1 MDNNVV
7 YDRIDELMVKAEEI
21 KSSLAD
27 VQADVIEFGGMLEN
41 VQAFTNETNVVVKD
55 ILNGRQL
62 SEWIADLAASGKSS
76 ATYADSS
83 RMQALAEDT
92 DACKNVQ
99 VTQHIFDWSVINNKV
114 GTYYNSYFGAVSGVT
129 WDKLTTP
136 SLVYA
141 NSNAFKKIA
150 NDSDVFKTAMS
161 NSAARVAMFNNYG
174 TTESIIN
181 SSSVAMSYLNSVRKF
196 VTIYDYWND
205 DYKPITGKL
214 FILSASNGYN
224 SFDRL
229 TVSITNPKNS
239 VSEIDLGEYRGYA
252 GDSDFYFK
260 DVKKFASKVSA
271 GPSNT
276 TNTVNVRYVDFS

>member
-1 MDNNVV
+1 MDNALLLYLKKMN
-7 YDRIDELMVKAEEI
+7 AEINNNFSSVENQLNNI
-21 KSSLAD
+21 KITVD
-27 VQADVIEFGGMLEN
+27 
-41 VQAFTNETNVVVKD
+41 D
-55 ILNGRQL
+55 ILLGRNL
-62 SEWIADLAASGKSS
+62 SEWISDLAASGKSS
-76 ATYADSS
+76 ATYADQS
-83 RMQALAEDT
+83 RMQALVEST

-161 NSAARVAMFNNYG
+161 NSAARAAMFNNYG
-174 TTESIIN
+174 TTESIIS